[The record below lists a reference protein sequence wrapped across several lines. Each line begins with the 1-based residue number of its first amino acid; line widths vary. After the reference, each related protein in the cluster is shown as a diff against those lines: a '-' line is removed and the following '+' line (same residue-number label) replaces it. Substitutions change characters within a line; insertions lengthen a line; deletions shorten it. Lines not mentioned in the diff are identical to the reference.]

1 MAGNDTYYI
10 FMQDHFERRTLHEIA
25 EYRRSQGRMI
35 WSARLGT
42 GLFGRTNCEAGNK
55 GPKGETEVLLAA
67 GDKGLVKLVELGF
80 ITCPVCRPE
89 TVEGFWDTIEDAVR
103 GNYGITSLSQ
113 FTDKKFLAYD
123 ARRVAWE
130 GIVPI
135 IGKMPD
141 RLYLPRGLSSNE
153 IDNLRKWCDRKGVKR
168 PSLGYYDD
176 NAPGRFT
183 EY

>member
-10 FMQDHFERRTLHEIA
+10 FMQDHFERHTLREIA
-25 EYRRSQGRMI
+25 QYRREQGKTI

-67 GDKGLVKLVELGF
+67 GDEGLVKLVELGF

-89 TVEGFWDTIEDAVR
+89 DVEGFWETAQYAVMS
-103 GNYGITSLSQ
+103 NYGLRSVNE
-113 FTDKKFLAYD
+113 FTDKTILEYD
-123 ARRVAWE
+123 ARRVSWE
-130 GIVPI
+130 DIVQMT
-135 IGKMPD
+135 GAMPG
-141 RLYLPRGLSSNE
+141 RLYLPKGLDIRIVENM
-153 IDNLRKWCDRKGVKR
+153 RRWCDRRKIKR
-168 PSLGYYDD
+168 PSMGYYDTD
-176 NAPGRFT
+176 APGMFV